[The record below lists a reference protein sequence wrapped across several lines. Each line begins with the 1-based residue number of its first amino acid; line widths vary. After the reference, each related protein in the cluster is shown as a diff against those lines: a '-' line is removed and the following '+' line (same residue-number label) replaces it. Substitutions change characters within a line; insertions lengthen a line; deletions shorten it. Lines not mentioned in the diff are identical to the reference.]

1 MSAPSRPAVTD
12 IGSRATFRSFAN
24 RGYALLWLAN
34 LLSYTPRWMQLTLAT
49 WLILEL
55 TDSPWLVALVGF
67 FSSMPM
73 LVFGLL
79 GGVLADRVR
88 RQRLLV
94 LLQSANVAF
103 SLLLTLVL
111 AAGVV
116 RIWHV
121 YMVILITGASWALGS
136 PARRALIF
144 DLLGTTDI
152 TNAVALD
159 SVGMNVSRMCGPA
172 FAGVLITTMGVTGG
186 FVVVTLIYA
195 VGLLLLWLLRVTQ
208 RQGLVRRQQNLGRN
222 VVEGLRYV
230 RQEPM
235 LQAVICITIIM
246 NFLLFPYM
254 QMVPIVARDVLHVD
268 PILMGFLQGGEGFGA
283 LVGSLWLAS
292 AATIRY
298 HGRVYLV
305 GSIVCVL
312 ALLLFSI
319 SRWYIVSFPILF
331 ILGLGSAGFGTMQS
345 TIVML
350 VAKEEMRG
358 RALGVVSLAIG
369 AGPLG
374 SLALG
379 AMADAI
385 SPIFALRMFALLGM
399 LALGLTTL
407 FLPVIA
413 DRTQPSWLAPSRDT
427 G

>member
-1 MSAPSRPAVTD
+1 M
-12 IGSRATFRSFAN
+12 
-24 RGYALLWLAN
+24 
-34 LLSYTPRWMQLTLAT
+34 
-49 WLILEL
+49 
-55 TDSPWLVALVGF
+55 
-67 FSSMPM
+67 
-73 LVFGLL
+73 
-79 GGVLADRVR
+79 
-88 RQRLLV
+88 
-94 LLQSANVAF
+94 
-103 SLLLTLVL
+103 
-111 AAGVV
+111 
-116 RIWHV
+116 
-121 YMVILITGASWALGS
+121 
-136 PARRALIF
+136 
-144 DLLGTTDI
+144 
-152 TNAVALD
+152 
-159 SVGMNVSRMCGPA
+159 
-172 FAGVLITTMGVTGG
+172 
-186 FVVVTLIYA
+186 
-195 VGLLLLWLLRVTQ
+195 
-208 RQGLVRRQQNLGRN
+208 RRQQNIGRN

-235 LQAVICITIIM
+235 LQAVIYITIIM

-298 HGRVYLV
+298 HGRVFLV

-319 SRWYIVSFPILF
+319 SRWYIVSFPTLF

-374 SLALG
+374 SLTLG

-399 LALGLTTL
+399 FALGLTTL